1 MTQLQSKILPR
12 VSARGALP
20 ESWRYDYCSPASRA
34 ASAQNVNG
42 GEIARGQFVTLA
54 TGRHATRDSCLT
66 SLRGEEADDT
76 AIIRQ
81 CQFHRTKGDSGVR
94 LTHTGIPQI
103 TCPLWNDLYDPLC
116 LPKRVKQTQ
125 KCWGLSESELEFKPV
140 LCVWLAGYENIVWIF
155 TLDLDLHSNG
165 TQRFQQRANK
175 CTLLIRQSVVI
186 NVVEIC

>member
-12 VSARGALP
+12 VSARGAIL
-20 ESWRYDYCSPASRA
+20 ESWRYDYCRA

-81 CQFHRTKGDSGVR
+81 WQLHRTKGDSGVKV
-94 LTHTGIPQI
+94 THTGVPQI
-103 TCPLWNDLYDPLC
+103 TCPLWNDSIRSALFSQMRKTNSKMLGSFRKWIRIQASTLC
-116 LPKRVKQTQ
+116 LIGRLLKH
-125 KCWGLSESELEFKPV
+125 CSD
-140 LCVWLAGYENIVWIF
+140 Y
-155 TLDLDLHSNG
+155 LH
-165 TQRFQQRANK
+165 
-175 CTLLIRQSVVI
+175 
-186 NVVEIC
+186 

>member
-12 VSARGALP
+12 LSARGALL
-20 ESWRYDYCSPASRA
+20 ESWRYDYCGQASRA

-81 CQFHRTKGDSGVR
+81 WQLHRTKGDSGVR
-94 LTHTGIPQI
+94 VTHNGIPQI
-103 TCPLWNDLYDPLC
+103 TCPLWKDSIRSPLC
-116 LPKRVKQTQ
+116 LPKCVKQTK
-125 KCWGLSESELEFKPV
+125 KCWGLSESELE
-140 LCVWLAGYENIVWIF
+140 Y
-155 TLDLDLHSNG
+155 SS
-165 TQRFQQRANK
+165 QY
-175 CTLLIRQSVVI
+175 SVFDW
-186 NVVEIC
+186 

>member
-12 VSARGALP
+12 VSARGAVL
-20 ESWRYDYCSPASRA
+20 ESWRYDYCGPASRA

-42 GEIARGQFVTLA
+42 GEIARGRFVTLA

-81 CQFHRTKGDSGVR
+81 WQLHRTKGDSGVR
-94 LTHTGIPQI
+94 VTHTGVPQI
-103 TCPLWNDLYDPLC
+103 TCPLWNDSIHPALSSQMR
-116 LPKRVKQTQ
+116 KTNS

-140 LCVWLAGYENIVWIF
+140 LCVWLDQVMK
-155 TLDLDLHSNG
+155 TLSDYL
-165 TQRFQQRANK
+165 Q
-175 CTLLIRQSVVI
+175 
-186 NVVEIC
+186 